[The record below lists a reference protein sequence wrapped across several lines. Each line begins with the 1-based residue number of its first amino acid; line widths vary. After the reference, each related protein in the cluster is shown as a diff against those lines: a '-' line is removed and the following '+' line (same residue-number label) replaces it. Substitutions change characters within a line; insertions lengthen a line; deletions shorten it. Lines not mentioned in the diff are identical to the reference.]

1 MKNQKIY
8 NRAIVNYQN
17 GNQNG
22 NQKNTRN
29 AKQRSSARNKQWKRG
44 ICIALCLSQVLAL
57 SISALAEVQKPRY
70 HENYYALLS
79 PTGEFKQGSLVREY
93 ETKGYSSLT
102 DYGTYENVKNLSNS
116 VAVQSNGNQH
126 TLDLSKGNVDSLFLE
141 GETAEPYSLLPWN
154 I

>member
-1 MKNQKIY
+1 MKNQRIY
-8 NRAIVNYQN
+8 NRAIAS
-17 GNQNG
+17 NQNG
-22 NQKNTRN
+22 NQKNNRQN
-29 AKQRSSARNKQWKRG
+29 NQRGREKDKQWKRG

-102 DYGTYENVKNLSNS
+102 DYGTYECKKS
-116 VAVQSNGNQH
+116 
-126 TLDLSKGNVDSLFLE
+126 
-141 GETAEPYSLLPWN
+141 
-154 I
+154 